1 MKMVLP
7 MREFIFREN
16 NANGRVEADTID
28 LHGQFVEEA
37 EEILEVQ
44 DLLGL
49 LDELTV
55 QIDGVGLDAPVG
67 VVLAEDELRRL
78 SVVAWAEPSSCV
90 SGRVQTW
97 ENSMRW
103 IKRA

>member
-7 MREFIFREN
+7 MRLGVLDPLF
-16 NANGRVEADTID
+16 
-28 LHGQFVEEA
+28 
-37 EEILEVQ
+37 Q

-78 SVVAWAEPSSCV
+78 SVVLIHLAAVGLALLGELL
-90 SGRVQTW
+90 GGGAIAARVGVLRLW
-97 ENSMRW
+97 ESVLAM
-103 IKRA
+103 K